1 MGGGERTAAHL
12 LGSIVLVTRNSVG
25 SMEACV
31 IGKSAGV
38 LEGVGQT
45 GWPTVSRTCH
55 VGLVSAGV
63 TVWGQDRVTWAPE
76 EWLYFLDS
84 GTEGR

>member
-1 MGGGERTAAHL
+1 MAAHL
-12 LGSIVLVTRNSVG
+12 FRSIVLVTRNSVG

-38 LEGVGQT
+38 WEGVGHT

-63 TVWGQDRVTWAPE
+63 TVWGPDRVTWAPRLCDVGCTS
-76 EWLYFLDS
+76 W
-84 GTEGR
+84 TRGRRAEKT